1 MPRAHNIF
9 GGGAQTNANGLQFE
23 RDTSL
28 DDALIAAGYS
38 IKNNEVFDAEALL
51 IGLSVQKNKLYNL
64 FLEPNG
70 IHYAD
75 YNSKKWLPDE
85 AFINYINNT
94 VYIIEKKYQ
103 RTEGSVDEKLP
114 NCDFKKK
121 EYEKLFN
128 PLGFEV
134 KFIYVLS
141 EFFDKPKYDDVFEY
155 IQNVDCEYYF
165 NELPFQSIGLEEDNN

>member
-1 MPRAHNIF
+1 MPRTHNIF

-28 DDALIAAGYS
+28 DEALINAGYS
-38 IKNNEVFDAEALL
+38 VENNEVKDAEALL
-51 IGLSVQKNKLYNL
+51 IGLSVQKNKLYSL
-64 FLEPNG
+64 FLEPHG
-70 IHYAD
+70 INYSD

-85 AFINYINNT
+85 AFVNFTNNT

-103 RTEGSVDEKLP
+103 ETEGSVDEKLP

-121 EYEKLFN
+121 EYEKLFH

-141 EFFDKPKYDDVFEY
+141 NFFDKPKYDDVFNY
-155 IQNVDCEYYF
+155 ILDVNCEYYF
-165 NELPFQSIGLEEDNN
+165 NKLPFEAIGLEGDN